1 MVMDLG
7 VLTLLTVFFA
17 GMASF
22 LSPCVLPIVP
32 GYVSY
37 FSGHVERE
45 TTGQRTSRLRT
56 LALSSAFVFGFS
68 IVFIAMGASLSLL
81 GQVLLSYRYELNIV
95 AGVIVVLA
103 GLSVLGLLRLPMR
116 LQQYYVFQPSDKEVG
131 LGRALVIGL
140 AFGFGWTPCIGPVL
154 AGILMMGASTASA
167 GAATVL
173 LGVYALGLGVPFVL
187 AAYFMT
193 PFMQRMAHIK
203 RVGVYV
209 RWFSGIVLIL
219 MGIAMATGELARF
232 AIWIYNTFPVLGK
245 LG

>member
-1 MVMDLG
+1 MAMDIGL
-7 VLTLLTVFFA
+7 LTLLTVFFA

-32 GYVSY
+32 GYISY
-37 FSGHVERE
+37 FSGQSGGAEPKR
-45 TTGQRTSRLRT
+45 GRM

-81 GQVLLSYRYELNIV
+81 GQLFTSYRYELNIV

-103 GLSVLGLLRLPMR
+103 GVSVLGWLRLPLW
-116 LQQYYVFQPSDKEVG
+116 LQRYYQFQPSAKEVG
-131 LGRALVIGL
+131 LGKALVIGL

-154 AGILMMGASTASA
+154 AGILMMGVSSASAST
-167 GAATVL
+167 ATVL
-173 LGVYALGLGVPFVL
+173 LGVYALGLGVPFVVS
-187 AAYFMT
+187 AYFMT

-203 RVGVYV
+203 RVGTYL
-209 RWFSGIVLIL
+209 RWFAGGVLIV
-219 MGIAMATGELARF
+219 MGSAMATGELARF

>member
-1 MVMDLG
+1 MLMDVG
-7 VLTLLTVFFA
+7 VLTLLTVFLA

-37 FSGHVERE
+37 FSGHTKQG
-45 TTGQRTSRLRT
+45 TTEQRIPRLRI
-56 LALSSAFVFGFS
+56 LALSCAFVFGFS

-131 LGRALVIGL
+131 LGRAVVIGL

-167 GAATVL
+167 GTATVL

-193 PFMQRMAHIK
+193 PFMQRMARIK

-209 RWFSGIVLIL
+209 RWFSGVVLVI

-232 AIWIYNTFPVLGK
+232 AIWIYNTFPALGK

>member
-37 FSGHVERE
+37 FSGHTQHG
-45 TTGQRTSRLRT
+45 TTEQRIPRLRT
-56 LALSSAFVFGFS
+56 VALSGAFVFGFS

-95 AGVIVVLA
+95 AGAVVVLA

-167 GAATVL
+167 GTATVL

-193 PFMQRMAHIK
+193 PFMRRMSHIK

-209 RWFSGIVLIL
+209 RWFSGIVLII